1 VVQENYKVFNL
12 AASLLHP
19 LAVWDAICCG
29 GASFSQLNS
38 GLPTHFQAELHGIV
52 DALHSSYS
60 TVALVVLE
68 AAKLLLEVRQT
79 EESVARGHAE
89 FSAAVT
95 ESQLAAA
102 ESGACTATGAGEE
115 ATAEESVAR
124 GHAEFSA
131 AATESQL
138 AAAESGACTAA
149 GAGEEA
155 TAEESVARGHAEFS
169 AAVTESQL
177 TAAESG
183 ACTATG
189 AGEEATAEESIA
201 RGHAE
206 FSAAATES
214 QLAAAESGACTAAG
228 AGEEATTAA
237 AAATAAAATES
248 QLTAAESGACTAAG
262 AGEEATAAAA
272 AAAAVAAEAK
282 ENVVIAAAMEAAAL
296 PLTSSFVKALQYVCA
311 KQIVTAPPMFLLSST
326 SATAQ
331 DDSWQL
337 ACKVASRIAQAPLGA
352 GQLRH
357 LLMDC
362 VRPGV
367 DGCLPGY
374 TPSPNFS
381 QVTPPVF
388 VCL

>member
-155 TAEESVARGHAEFS
+155 TA
-169 AAVTESQL
+169 
-177 TAAESG
+177 
-183 ACTATG
+183 
-189 AGEEATAEESIA
+189 
-201 RGHAE
+201 
-206 FSAAATES
+206 
-214 QLAAAESGACTAAG
+214 
-228 AGEEATTAA
+228 
-237 AAATAAAATES
+237 
-248 QLTAAESGACTAAG
+248 
-262 AGEEATAAAA
+262 AAA

>member
-1 VVQENYKVFNL
+1 MVQENYKVFNL

-115 ATAEESVAR
+115 ATAEESV
-124 GHAEFSA
+124 
-131 AATESQL
+131 
-138 AAAESGACTAA
+138 
-149 GAGEEA
+149 
-155 TAEESVARGHAEFS
+155 
-169 AAVTESQL
+169 
-177 TAAESG
+177 
-183 ACTATG
+183 
-189 AGEEATAEESIA
+189 A

>member
-1 VVQENYKVFNL
+1 MVQENYKVFNL

-89 FSAAVT
+89 FSAAV
-95 ESQLAAA
+95 
-102 ESGACTATGAGEE
+102 
-115 ATAEESVAR
+115 
-124 GHAEFSA
+124 
-131 AATESQL
+131 
-138 AAAESGACTAA
+138 
-149 GAGEEA
+149 
-155 TAEESVARGHAEFS
+155 
-169 AAVTESQL
+169 
-177 TAAESG
+177 
-183 ACTATG
+183 
-189 AGEEATAEESIA
+189 
-201 RGHAE
+201 
-206 FSAAATES
+206 
-214 QLAAAESGACTAAG
+214 
-228 AGEEATTAA
+228 
-237 AAATAAAATES
+237 TES

>member
-237 AAATAAAATES
+237 AAA
-248 QLTAAESGACTAAG
+248 
-262 AGEEATAAAA
+262 
-272 AAAAVAAEAK
+272 AAVAAEAK

>member
-1 VVQENYKVFNL
+1 
-12 AASLLHP
+12 
-19 LAVWDAICCG
+19 
-29 GASFSQLNS
+29 
-38 GLPTHFQAELHGIV
+38 
-52 DALHSSYS
+52 
-60 TVALVVLE
+60 
-68 AAKLLLEVRQT
+68 
-79 EESVARGHAE
+79 
-89 FSAAVT
+89 
-95 ESQLAAA
+95 
-102 ESGACTATGAGEE
+102 
-115 ATAEESVAR
+115 
-124 GHAEFSA
+124 
-131 AATESQL
+131 
-138 AAAESGACTAA
+138 
-149 GAGEEA
+149 
-155 TAEESVARGHAEFS
+155 
-169 AAVTESQL
+169 
-177 TAAESG
+177 
-183 ACTATG
+183 
-189 AGEEATAEESIA
+189 
-201 RGHAE
+201 
-206 FSAAATES
+206 
-214 QLAAAESGACTAAG
+214 
-228 AGEEATTAA
+228 
-237 AAATAAAATES
+237 
-248 QLTAAESGACTAAG
+248 
-262 AGEEATAAAA
+262 
-272 AAAAVAAEAK
+272 VAAEAK